1 MTVAANYALLF
12 IVLISLTT
20 LYYQYTNKHY
30 LSADIYQE
38 FRQYLLND
46 RTFGKNKKP
55 LLWIHVPYEYNSRH
69 WESFG
74 SRSSME
80 LNQPYLHLTVRSII
94 QHCDESFNIIIID
107 DHTFSKLMPNWTL
120 QVDTLAE
127 PIRSRVRQLAMAK
140 LLYQYGG
147 MQVPISFLCFRDLIH
162 LYQRGTQGNKA
173 FVCENCDTNI
183 TSTHQS
189 MFPDAAFM
197 GAPKE
202 HPTLRNFAH
211 FMERTIS
218 GDFTAETT
226 FLGEFNAWCKQHMHI
241 IPGTDVGVQTVNH
254 EAVTVDTLLSENY
267 IEYHEQM
274 YGIWIPASA
283 ILKRTHYEW
292 FARLDAGQLLES
304 RFILAKYMTLALAPD
319 ATVTKPHPEKPAWIG
334 FWKVPLTNIYGSKPM
349 GVGNHVPRVHL

>member
-1 MTVAANYALLF
+1 MNVATNYALLF
-12 IVLISLTT
+12 IFLIALTT

-30 LSADIYQE
+30 LSADAYQE

-55 LLWIHVPYEYNSRH
+55 ILWIHVPYEYNSRH

-107 DHTFSKLMPNWTL
+107 DCTFDKLLPNWTL
-120 QVDTLAE
+120 KVDGLAE
-127 PIRSRVRQLAMAK
+127 PIRTRVRQLAMSK
-140 LLYQYGG
+140 LLYKYGG
-147 MQVPISFLCFRDLIH
+147 MQVPISFLCFKDLIH
-162 LYQRGTQGNKA
+162 LYNRGTQNNKV

-197 GAPKE
+197 GSPKE
-202 HPTLRNFAH
+202 HPTLKRFIH

-218 GDFTAETT
+218 TDFTEEAL
-226 FLGEFNAWCKQHMHI
+226 FLGEFNAWCKSHMHI
-241 IPGTDVGVQTVNH
+241 IPGTDVGVQTINR
-254 EAVTVDTLLSENY
+254 EAVTIDNLLSENY
-267 IEYHEQM
+267 IEYYEEM

-292 FARLDAGQLLES
+292 FARLDARQILES
-304 RFILAKYMTLALAPD
+304 RFILAKYMTLALANN
-319 ATVTKPHPEKPAWIG
+319 KPIIDEPHNKPSWIG
-334 FWKVPLTNIYGSKPM
+334 FWKVPLTQLYGPKPM
-349 GVGNHVPRVHL
+349 GIGNYVPRVLR